1 MESSPLG
8 SIDPIVKTDSIIL
21 TGVPISSIGV
31 LTEVSI
37 NLDSNTV
44 DLMIKTDPPGWKEA
58 LEIHPILS
66 NIHG

>member
-21 TGVPISSIGV
+21 TEVPISSIGV

-44 DLMIKTDPPGWKEA
+44 DLMIKTDPPG
-58 LEIHPILS
+58 
-66 NIHG
+66 